1 MRRNLTLNR
10 EHTAFTCASERPMLL
25 RVEQTR
31 ILYGNILVSKG
42 AGKNMPSR
50 RHNVKDAAIQC
61 LCVVTSLGL
70 CRYQFARTLAAMLC
84 VP

>member
-42 AGKNMPSR
+42 AGK
-50 RHNVKDAAIQC
+50 I
-61 LCVVTSLGL
+61 
-70 CRYQFARTLAAMLC
+70 CRLDGTT
-84 VP
+84 